1 MTSNG
6 TTPTRQS
13 ILARLNALEKRIGM
27 HAWTFHQLR
36 HLFCTG
42 LLCSGANVEIVR
54 GLAGHSS
61 LAITHAT
68 STRWA
73 PTPRPLWS
81 VSKSASGKGA
91 VTTSPSNHKTRNNMG
106 RNRRICRGERI

>member
-13 ILARLNALEKRIGM
+13 ILARLNAIEKRIGM
-27 HAWTFHQLR
+27 HEWTFHQLR
-36 HLFCTG
+36 HFFCTG

-61 LAITHAT
+61 LAITQRYVHA
-68 STRWA
+68 
-73 PTPRPLWS
+73 
-81 VSKSASGKGA
+81 
-91 VTTSPSNHKTRNNMG
+91 MG
-106 RNRRICRGERI
+106 TDAAAARERFQAR